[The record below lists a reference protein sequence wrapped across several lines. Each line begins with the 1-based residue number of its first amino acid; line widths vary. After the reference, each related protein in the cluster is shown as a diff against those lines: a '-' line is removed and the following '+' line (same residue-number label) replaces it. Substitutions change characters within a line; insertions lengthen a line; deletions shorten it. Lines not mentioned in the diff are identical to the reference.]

1 MKKLTFSLI
10 AGLAIGLASCGSPS
24 IEDVNVADIKD
35 ACGCSDAVKTVSEI
49 MVAEAGKY
57 NNDADKL
64 KANEDS
70 KKLMD
75 AADDKINAVMKK
87 CRETLKVEKEAM
99 EKCASFADA
108 DKNMKALKDM

>member
-24 IEDVNVADIKD
+24 IEDVKLEDIKD
-35 ACGCSDAVKTVSEI
+35 AWGCSDAVKTVSEI
-49 MVAEAGKY
+49 MVAEAAKY
-57 NNDADKL
+57 DNDADKL
-64 KANEDS
+64 KANADS

-75 AADDKINAVMKK
+75 AGEEKIDAVMKK
-87 CRETLKVEKEAM
+87 CRKDLDVDKEAI
-99 EKCASFADA
+99 EKCSSFAEA